1 MVNKFID
8 YLIWAIFIA
17 IVIGVLWLII
27 EPIIWWTQ
35 YSEVRLCVRLFLLM
49 FAVSTFATLRLYN
62 SIVQN
67 TRFSIKLREALNK
80 FAGVVPGLERAM
92 KNLNSSLGNVKA
104 STDSLK
110 KELSDNTDK
119 VEKLTEKINRL
130 SNIKN

>member
-92 KNLNSSLGNVKA
+92 KNLNSSLGNVKT